1 MYIPIHL
8 KKPGEANNS
17 PRIVLAGDIGGTK
30 SNLAMFEFRDDQ
42 YEIRKELRLKTKDF
56 NDINSMLASVLE
68 DEDQPDAIS
77 LGVAG
82 PVINGK
88 VNITNLSWGMA
99 AADISSAHGGIPAYL
114 INDLEATSYGLA
126 LLEEKDVQILH
137 ESAVPVAGNIGLI
150 APGTGLGEAGLYF
163 DGEAYHPFATE
174 GGHSS
179 FAPRTALD
187 VELFYFLSKQF
198 GHVSWERVVSGR
210 GIENIFHFLRDEK
223 KRQVPEFLQE
233 AAAAGDFAK
242 EITANAGSCQVCR
255 ETLDLFLRYLSI
267 ELSHIAL
274 KFKATSGVFIGGG
287 IIPNI
292 IDQVDVDVFLENFR
306 DCGRMRSL
314 LEDVPVKVILN
325 ERTALLGAAYYGA
338 YQSK

>member
-1 MYIPIHL
+1 
-8 KKPGEANNS
+8 
-17 PRIVLAGDIGGTK
+17 
-30 SNLAMFEFRDDQ
+30 
-42 YEIRKELRLKTKDF
+42 
-56 NDINSMLASVLE
+56 
-68 DEDQPDAIS
+68 
-77 LGVAG
+77 
-82 PVINGK
+82 
-88 VNITNLSWGMA
+88 
-99 AADISSAHGGIPAYL
+99 
-114 INDLEATSYGLA
+114 
-126 LLEEKDVQILH
+126 
-137 ESAVPVAGNIGLI
+137 
-150 APGTGLGEAGLYF
+150 
-163 DGEAYHPFATE
+163 EAYHPFATE

-223 KRQVPEFLQE
+223 KRQVPEFIQK
-233 AAAAGDFAK
+233 AAEAGDFAK

-255 ETLDLFLRYLSI
+255 ETLDLFLCYLSI

-274 KFKATSGVFIGGG
+274 KFKSTSGVCIGGG

-306 DCGRMRSL
+306 DCGGMRSL

-338 YQSK
+338 YQSQSFCSCCRILEFISVVVFFNSSSLAIMPCWRCASCTTGSVPAVLPPP